1 MEVLEGTP
9 EKALDTK
16 ILGQAII
23 ELNIARKNF
32 SIYPSGHAQLE
43 RSIDRAHSVLNRL
56 LETAPELTV
65 GVAKDCLFI
74 GDSYLDRKNLVF
86 KDFALALYSRDIAAV
101 TFQAGLTKIDIHG
114 FCRILT
120 RDTFEIREAGGIRQ
134 VVHDASISHIRAQP
148 IDFSGLHLTEEQEIL
163 GAKKQAKL
171 EINTHVW
178 RSFVTHL
185 LSGQLDS
192 EGQMEHLANKQ
203 KMNPSQIAQ
212 LLNSEELD
220 AHLTRMM
227 MALMDKAV
235 DPDDYLVFSR
245 KIMASVPDHL
255 SRGEIDLVYESL
267 RIFRNHAQ
275 GKPHPMAQ
283 LAKDALPAFSSPEI
297 VSAAVLALDACPEAD
312 RDQALSLVAEIGEPC
327 IPDLVKAYADQDYP
341 SSKAALFELLVAFGE
356 STLEEVCRQLH
367 HTSDHFLRNLLL
379 LVQRIGKADSAE
391 ALRRL
396 LSHPNLQVRWEA
408 LITLLEL
415 KDSEAPLYLR
425 RAIQSIDP
433 DESLRAINLAGY
445 YRVRETAEDLV
456 HMIRTNFI
464 GRAAH
469 RANEEIIRALGRIG
483 DARVLPHLERV
494 AAKPWSFSPR
504 RLRHLKLNLFE
515 SIGGYPLENL
525 TGLVEIGKR
534 SNDVRIQRICDRLDG

>member
-1 MEVLEGTP
+1 
-9 EKALDTK
+9 
-16 ILGQAII
+16 
-23 ELNIARKNF
+23 
-32 SIYPSGHAQLE
+32 
-43 RSIDRAHSVLNRL
+43 
-56 LETAPELTV
+56 
-65 GVAKDCLFI
+65 
-74 GDSYLDRKNLVF
+74 
-86 KDFALALYSRDIAAV
+86 
-101 TFQAGLTKIDIHG
+101 
-114 FCRILT
+114 
-120 RDTFEIREAGGIRQ
+120 
-134 VVHDASISHIRAQP
+134 
-148 IDFSGLHLTEEQEIL
+148 
-163 GAKKQAKL
+163 
-171 EINTHVW
+171 
-178 RSFVTHL
+178 
-185 LSGQLDS
+185 
-192 EGQMEHLANKQ
+192 
-203 KMNPSQIAQ
+203 
-212 LLNSEELD
+212 
-220 AHLTRMM
+220 
-227 MALMDKAV
+227 
-235 DPDDYLVFSR
+235 
-245 KIMASVPDHL
+245 
-255 SRGEIDLVYESL
+255 
-267 RIFRNHAQ
+267 
-275 GKPHPMAQ
+275 MAQ

-312 RDQALSLVAEIGEPC
+312 RDQALSLVAELGEPC

-379 LVQRIGKADSAE
+379 LVQRIGKAASAE
-391 ALRRL
+391 AVRRL

-483 DARVLPHLERV
+483 DSRVLPHLERV